1 MGGSK
6 GNKTQPSSISVMDR
20 IASLPVEKQADCHT
34 LVAMMTRATGMA
46 PVLWGASL
54 IGFGEVQY
62 RYPSGHSGNIF
73 LVGFS
78 PRKSAI
84 SLYLTCDLREMADQL
99 ARLGKHACGKG
110 CLYVKKLA
118 DVDLSVLGEMIG
130 QAVARKGS

>member
-1 MGGSK
+1 
-6 GNKTQPSSISVMDR
+6 
-20 IASLPVEKQADCHT
+20 
-34 LVAMMTRATGMA
+34 MA

-130 QAVARKGS
+130 QVVARKGS